1 MANEIAKPN
10 NTSLSPSQ
18 RIKQVLGIKS
28 VQEMIVQAADKHA
41 DQFAASIIEVF
52 GSTSSLHKCDPALVV
67 KEALKAATLNLPLN
81 KALGFSWIVSY
92 NQKIKGE
99 NGEKDRW
106 EQIPNFQIGWKG
118 YVQLAQ
124 RTGMYKFINAGLVLE
139 GEYVGKSRLTGEVD
153 IEGTAVSDKI
163 VGYFAYIEMTYG
175 FKKALYWEKDTIVA
189 HAIKYNPANRKAGNL
204 VGIWQSDFDAMA
216 IKTVLSSLIRG
227 YGYMSTEML
236 TAIKDESSAEDRVN
250 SEISENA
257 NTGSIGFTSAEVVDE
272 KTGEVKKIE
281 AGQDAQ
287 GEGSSVNSDGPDFG

>member
-106 EQIPNFQIGWKG
+106 EQIPNFQI
-118 YVQLAQ
+118 
-124 RTGMYKFINAGLVLE
+124 
-139 GEYVGKSRLTGEVD
+139 
-153 IEGTAVSDKI
+153 
-163 VGYFAYIEMTYG
+163 
-175 FKKALYWEKDTIVA
+175 
-189 HAIKYNPANRKAGNL
+189 
-204 VGIWQSDFDAMA
+204 
-216 IKTVLSSLIRG
+216 
-227 YGYMSTEML
+227 
-236 TAIKDESSAEDRVN
+236 
-250 SEISENA
+250 
-257 NTGSIGFTSAEVVDE
+257 
-272 KTGEVKKIE
+272 
-281 AGQDAQ
+281 
-287 GEGSSVNSDGPDFG
+287 